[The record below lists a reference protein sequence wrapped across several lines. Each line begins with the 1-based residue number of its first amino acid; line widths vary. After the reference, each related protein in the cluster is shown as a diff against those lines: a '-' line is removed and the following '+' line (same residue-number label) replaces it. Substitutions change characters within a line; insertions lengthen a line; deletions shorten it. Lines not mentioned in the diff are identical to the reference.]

1 MAMLSRAGEASG
13 SLEEQRKHKR
23 VRAPSVLVRVASLD
37 RFRTHYLR
45 DLSEGGLFIR
55 SERLLPIGSQ
65 VEVKLVLPGSEEPL
79 LLPGEVVRHVPA
91 GQGVET
97 GMGVRFGALPPAVA
111 RSLKAFVDA
120 ARPVQ
125 FPGTPMAKI
134 ADDAHEVVGQLSA
147 VRGALEARARELAEA
162 QARLNTAVE
171 RELALSKA
179 CDELRASNSSLK
191 QMLEASEG
199 DEPGGDPAE
208 VSAELDRS
216 RLEAADLKAR
226 LAEVEGHLDAYRSQ
240 LEKVEEEGQEQ
251 RAWAV
256 EMEEEKRLLLESMAQ
271 IEANRR
277 AEARQ
282 RENTVAELSEALA
295 AEKAARLAVDKK
307 LAEVMGE
314 LLQARQDLAALAK
327 ERARNAALM
336 DEGTFTGKL
345 REGAK
350 IGRTEKFHLHTPID
364 SVEARLLGWLEAVD
378 TLKALVMMGRGNLTE
393 QEITRLCFLFYQRGV
408 IELV

>member
-1 MAMLSRAGEASG
+1 MLAARRKVAQV
-13 SLEEQRKHKR
+13 LDEQRKHKR
-23 VRAPSVLVRVASLD
+23 VRAPSVLVRVATLD

-79 LLPGEVVRHVPA
+79 VLPGEIVRHVTAAQSP
-91 GQGVET
+91 ET
-97 GMGVRFGALPPAVA
+97 GMGVRFGELPPPVA

-125 FPGTPMAKI
+125 VPGSAMAKVT
-134 ADDAHEVVGQLSA
+134 DDAQDVVGQLSA
-147 VRGALEARARELAEA
+147 VRAALQARARELSAA
-162 QARLNTAVE
+162 QTRLNTAVE

-179 CDELRASNSSLK
+179 CDELRASNSTLK
-191 QMLEASEG
+191 QMLEATEG
-199 DEPGGDPAE
+199 DVLGGDPAE

-226 LAEVEGHLDAYRSQ
+226 LAEVEGHLEAYRSQ

-256 EMEEEKRLLLESMAQ
+256 EMEEEKRLLLESLAQ
-271 IEANRR
+271 TEANRR
-277 AEARQ
+277 AEAKQ
-282 RENTVAELSEALA
+282 RESSVAQLSDAIA
-295 AEKAARLAVDKK
+295 AEKAARVAMEKK

-314 LLQARQDLAALAK
+314 LLDARQELAAFAK
-327 ERARNAALM
+327 ERARNATLL
-336 DEGTFTGKL
+336 DEATFVGKL
-345 REGAK
+345 REGSK
-350 IGRTEKFHLHTPID
+350 IGRTEKFHLHTPTD

-378 TLKALVMMGRGNLTE
+378 SLKALVLMARGNLTE
-393 QEITRLCFLFYQRGV
+393 QEITRLFFLFYQRGV
-408 IELV
+408 IELA